1 MTLKRTSV
9 CLDEFFRYLLK
20 KWKIFVLSLLIG
32 ICAAIVCSNI
42 MGFKIVIPKAENYDE
57 LKEQEDYFEKYME
70 ESLLM
75 QINPLKVYEKKIYIE
90 HVSNRTALK
99 EYVESGKI
107 WNKFEQNLE
116 KQYLDELLNWDEQE
130 DNQNVELVIQH
141 SEEQLCEELTSYVA
155 EQIVSADKCASI
167 IVGDTKIVAD
177 ETVLEAQSWPERR
190 LQDIRGE
197 LEHTAAGCVIEVSVP
212 IAIIVGILLGG
223 MIGFV
228 WLLLKYLFEEE
239 V

>member
-32 ICAAIVCSNI
+32 SCAAIVCSNI

-70 ESLLM
+70 ESPLM
-75 QINPLKVYEKKIYIE
+75 QINPLKVYEKKIYIG
-90 HVSNRTALK
+90 HVSNRTVLK
-99 EYVESGKI
+99 EYVESEKI

-116 KQYLDELLNWDEQE
+116 KQYLDELLNWDEQD
-130 DNQNVELVIQH
+130 DNQSVELVIQH

-155 EQIVSADKCASI
+155 EQIASVDKCASI

-212 IAIIVGILLGG
+212 MAIIVGILLGG

>member
-20 KWKIFVLSLLIG
+20 KWKIFVLSLLLG

-42 MGFKIVIPKAENYDE
+42 KGFKIVIPKAENYDE
-57 LKEQEDYFEKYME
+57 LKEQKDYFEKYME

-75 QINPLKVYEKKIYIE
+75 QINPLKVYEKKIYIG

-99 EYVESGKI
+99 EYVESEKI
-107 WNKFEQNLE
+107 WNKFEQNIE
-116 KQYLDELLNWDEQE
+116 KQYLDELLSWDEQE
-130 DNQNVELVIQH
+130 DNQSVELVIQH

-155 EQIVSADKCASI
+155 EQIASADKYASI

-212 IAIIVGILLGG
+212 MAIIVGILLGG